1 LALKARAANLNE
13 AATMIRVG
21 LNGGAAYR
29 RVEAVNVK
37 RLTIYASPG
46 PLRVIAVWKSLIEH
60 QVQVC
65 GWSAHIN
72 CAGGQES
79 LSVDLVDCPPD
90 RLAIISA
97 ALSAGTMT
105 VLMGDTESASRHV

>member
-1 LALKARAANLNE
+1 
-13 AATMIRVG
+13 MIRVG